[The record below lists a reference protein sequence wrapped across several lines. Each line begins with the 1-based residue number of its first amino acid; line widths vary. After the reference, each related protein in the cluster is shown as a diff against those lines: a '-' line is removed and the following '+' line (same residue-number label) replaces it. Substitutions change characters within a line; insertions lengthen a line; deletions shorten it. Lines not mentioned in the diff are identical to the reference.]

1 MDTDTITIIFPEVK
15 IKIPI
20 KDLTFDTIE
29 NMLFEISQN
38 ITCKVFEKTIT
49 DLDKCLRDKRERG
62 KLKNTGKR
70 KKYFLTRFGDILYA
84 RTRYKDRQGKTH
96 YLLDEALSIIKNQR
110 ISLGRA
116 KIECFLSTLSS
127 YREVV
132 TQAKLFLGNFR
143 SHESIRRGVIKEAK
157 LIIENQKKK
166 LQKIRNLEYQ
176 EGNPPDTAYVEADAT
191 FITLQKKG
199 QEKGGKLEIKLGVGY
214 SGKEARYSSGKS
226 KRLKEKFALA
236 SIGERGQEFME
247 KLSLL
252 AEERLSLSKVKKVLF
267 GGDGDSWII
276 SGVDDYFPSATYLLC
291 FYHLFKK
298 LREGLG
304 RRKNEQKVIKDLLL
318 SNQIDKGLL
327 KIDQLIRN
335 PYDQKEKNNLV
346 KLYTYISRNRLGITN
361 QVKLKDKGIERAGA
375 IESSVNQAI
384 SSRFKKKGMSWSKN
398 GALSLLKVKETILNG
413 EWNNW
418 WEGERERKVKVG
430 KYQPPLPASY
440 FNQETES
447 SPLIEVTIP
456 ALSGPDQ
463 GKPWVGVLRKL
474 SRVGYFN

>member
-15 IKIPI
+15 VNTEI
-20 KDLTFDTIE
+20 KDLTFDIIE

-38 ITCKVFEKTIT
+38 ITGKVFEKAIT
-49 DLDKCLRDKRERG
+49 DIDNYLCIKRERG

-70 KKYFLTRFGDILYA
+70 KKYFLTRFGDILYS
-84 RTRYKDRQGKTH
+84 RTRYKDKDNKSH
-96 YLLDEALSIIKNQR
+96 YLLDEALNIKKNQR
-110 ISLGRA
+110 ISLSRA
-116 KIECFLSTLSS
+116 MIECFLSTLSS

-132 TQAKLFLGNFR
+132 TQARLLLGNFR

-191 FITLQKKG
+191 YITLQKKG
-199 QEKGGKLEIKLGVGY
+199 KEKGGKLEVKLGIGY
-214 SGKEARYSSGKS
+214 SGKEARYKTGKS
-226 KRLKEKFALA
+226 KRLKEKFTF
-236 SIGERGQEFME
+236 IGTGKDFME

-252 AEERLSLSKVKKVLF
+252 AEERLSLSKAKKVLF

-276 SGVDDYFPSATYLLC
+276 SGVGDYFPSATYLLC
-291 FYHLFKK
+291 FYHLFKR

-304 RRKNEQKVIKDLLL
+304 RRKEEQKTIKDLLL
-318 SNQIDKGLL
+318 SNQTDKALS
-327 KIDQLIRN
+327 KIEQMIRA
-335 PYDQKEKNNLV
+335 PYDLKEKDNLT
-346 KLYTYISRNRLGITN
+346 KLYTYISRNRQGIAN
-361 QVKLKDKGIERAGA
+361 QVILKDQEIQRTGA
-375 IESSVNQAI
+375 IESNINKVIA
-384 SSRFKKKGMSWSKN
+384 SRFKKRGMSWSEK
-398 GALSLLKVKETILNG
+398 GALSLLKIKETILNG
-413 EWNNW
+413 EWDDW
-418 WEGERERKVKVG
+418 WETERERNIKVG
-430 KYQPPLPASY
+430 KYKPPLSASY
-440 FNQETES
+440 FKKETES

-474 SRVGYFN
+474 SEAGYYN